1 MTTDPTTSSVTQSA
15 DQTFAGSVFIHGP
28 GPWIDVRAFGA
39 TGTGRTDNTTDDT
52 SAIQAA
58 INAVPGNGGTVFLPP
73 GTYLVSAPLQ
83 LRKGLRLIGAGQQAS
98 VLRSNHTG
106 DGLRMNSPLNASTP
120 VNVLISDLGL
130 TNTQGAANTGG
141 ALVDVG
147 GTFWRIERV
156 SVTGFDYGV
165 ILDQT
170 ELADVIASQFNQQ
183 TRACVWLV
191 NGEDH
196 LGAGS
201 GVKAGFT
208 NRISVQN
215 CQLNPNPTGT
225 GLVDDGGNTHY
236 FQGNNFNGGIH
247 NIRLA
252 GLDGCWISN
261 NELESASSD
270 GIHVTFRSS
279 VLGGQ
284 GPCVNVTFQANVI
297 TVPGQGRHC
306 ILLESASPVLSMG
319 NLYTAPGT
327 AMAGVASCFSLTS
340 VSDYVSNPVP
350 LTDGRAVNQ
359 LVLGSP
365 NRATPTVTGSTEG
378 NTALTS
384 LLTALAN
391 TGLIINQTSTPTP

>member
-1 MTTDPTTSSVTQSA
+1 MTTNPATSSVTQSA
-15 DQTFAGSVFIHGP
+15 DQTFAGSVFIQGP
-28 GPWIDVRAFGA
+28 GPWLDVRAFGA
-39 TGTGRTDNTTDDT
+39 TGDGSTDDT
-52 SAIQAA
+52 LAIQAA

-106 DGLRMNSPLNASTP
+106 DGLRMNSPLNASTA

-141 ALVDVG
+141 ALVDIG

-156 SVTGFDYGV
+156 SVTGFGYGV

-170 ELADVIASQFNQQ
+170 ELADVVASQFDQQ
-183 TRACVWLV
+183 TLACVWLV

-196 LGAGS
+196 LGVGS
-201 GVKAGFT
+201 GVKGGFT

-215 CQLNPNPTGT
+215 CQLNPNPTGA
-225 GLVDDGGNTHY
+225 GLVDDGGTTHY
-236 FQGNNFNGGIH
+236 FQGNNFNGGTP

-252 GLDGCWISN
+252 GLDVCWISN
-261 NELESASSD
+261 NELEAASSD

-279 VLGGQ
+279 VLDAGV
-284 GPCVNVTFQANVI
+284 GPCVNVTFQANIIAVG
-297 TVPGQGRHC
+297 GQGRHC
-306 ILLESASPVLSMG
+306 ILLESASPVLSTG
-319 NLYTAPGT
+319 NHYASSGA
-327 AMAGVASCFSLTS
+327 AMAGVASCFALTS
-340 VSDYVSNPVP
+340 VSDFVSTPAP

-365 NRATPTVTGSTEG
+365 NQGTPTVTGSTAG
-378 NTALTS
+378 NTALAS
-384 LLTALAN
+384 LLTALAD